1 MYEIAL
7 SVNACLRTRA
17 NIDCMSSLIDT
28 YGRAHRDLRV
38 SLTDRCSLRC
48 TYCMPND
55 FAAWLPNESL
65 LTTDEL
71 IAVIE
76 AAVSQGIDE
85 IRLTGGEPLLR
96 PDIVE
101 IVARINAIENPPELS
116 MTTNGLALARLAQPL
131 VDAGLSRINISLDT
145 LDRERFKKL
154 TFRDRIHDVFA
165 GIDAA
170 RAAGLKPLKINS
182 VLMHGINDDESIP
195 LLKWAL
201 KESLNL
207 RFIEQM
213 PLDAGGAW
221 SRDDMVTADEIYAD
235 LSKEFS
241 LTPREERGS
250 SPAEEFFVDG
260 GPAVVGI
267 IASVTRPFCAS
278 CDRVRLT
285 SDGQI
290 RACLFS
296 MTETDARAILRN
308 RDLSEAQKCEALI
321 KAFHS
326 TIQAKLP
333 GHGINDP
340 SFIQPTRPMSAIG
353 G

>member
-1 MYEIAL
+1 MPH
-7 SVNACLRTRA
+7 
-17 NIDCMSSLIDT
+17 DFSS
-28 YGRAHRDLRV
+28 
-38 SLTDRCSLRC
+38 
-48 TYCMPND
+48 
-55 FAAWLPNESL
+55 WLPSADL

-71 IAVIE
+71 IEVIE
-76 AAVSQGIDE
+76 VAVSQGIDE

-101 IVARINAIENPPELS
+101 IVSRINAIANPPKLS
-116 MTTNGLALARLAQPL
+116 MTTNGLALAQLAAPL

-145 LDRERFKKL
+145 LDRERFKKI

-170 RAAGLKPLKINS
+170 RTAGLMPVKINS
-182 VLMHGINDDESIP
+182 VLIRGTNDDEAIP
-195 LLKWAL
+195 LLQWAIAEGL
-201 KESLNL
+201 SL

-221 SRDDMVTADEIYAD
+221 SRDAMVTADEIFAQ
-235 LSKEFS
+235 LNTAFA
-241 LTPREERGS
+241 LTPVQSRGS
-250 SPAEEFFVDG
+250 SPAEEFFING
-260 GPAVVGI
+260 GPDTVGI
-267 IASVTRPFCAS
+267 IGSVTRPFCAS

-296 MTETDARAILRN
+296 MVETDMRAIVRN
-308 RDLSEAQKCEALI
+308 AELTTEQKRESMA
-321 KAFHS
+321 KAFQA
-326 TIQAKLP
+326 TVKAKLP

>member
-1 MYEIAL
+1 
-7 SVNACLRTRA
+7 
-17 NIDCMSSLIDT
+17 
-28 YGRAHRDLRV
+28 
-38 SLTDRCSLRC
+38 
-48 TYCMPND
+48 
-55 FAAWLPNESL
+55 
-65 LTTDEL
+65 
-71 IAVIE
+71 
-76 AAVSQGIDE
+76 
-85 IRLTGGEPLLR
+85 
-96 PDIVE
+96 
-101 IVARINAIENPPELS
+101 
-116 MTTNGLALARLAQPL
+116 LALAKLAQPL

-145 LDRERFKKL
+145 LNRERFKKL
-154 TFRDRIHDVFA
+154 TFRDRISDVFA

-182 VLMHGINDDESIP
+182 VLMRGVNDDEAIA
-195 LLKWAL
+195 LLRWAL
-201 KESLNL
+201 AQRLEL

-221 SRDDMVTADEIYAD
+221 SREQMITADEIYAQ
-235 LSKEFS
+235 LSNEFT
-241 LTPREERGS
+241 LTPVQDRGS
-250 SPAEEFFVDG
+250 SPAEEFYVDG

-267 IASVTRPFCAS
+267 IGSVTRPFCGE

-296 MTETDARAILRN
+296 MTETDMRGILRN
-308 RDLSEAQKCEALI
+308 DDLTPDQKRESLV

-326 TIQAKLP
+326 TIKAKLP

>member
-1 MYEIAL
+1 
-7 SVNACLRTRA
+7 
-17 NIDCMSSLIDT
+17 MSTLIDT
-28 YGRAHRDLRV
+28 FGRAHRDLRV

-48 TYCMPND
+48 SYCMPHD
-55 FAAWLPNESL
+55 FAAWLPSEEL

-76 AAVSQGIDE
+76 VAVSQGIDE

-101 IVARINAIENPPELS
+101 IVRRINAISKPPKLS
-116 MTTNGLALARLAQPL
+116 MTTNALALAKLAQPL

-170 RAAGLKPLKINS
+170 HTAGLVPLKINS
-182 VLMHGINDDESIP
+182 VLMRGHNDDEAIA
-195 LLKWAL
+195 LLRWAL
-201 KESLNL
+201 KEGLNL

-221 SRDDMVTADEIYAD
+221 SRENMVTADEIYTQ
-235 LSKEFS
+235 LCSEFT
-241 LTPREERGS
+241 LTPVQERGS
-250 SPAEEFFVDG
+250 SPAEEFYIDA

-267 IASVTRPFCAS
+267 IGSVTRPFCS
-278 CDRVRLT
+278 DCDRVRLT

-296 MTETDARAILRN
+296 MTETDTRAILRN
-308 RDLSEAQKCEALI
+308 NDLSDLQKHEGLL
-321 KAFHS
+321 KAFQS
-326 TIQAKLP
+326 TIKAKLP

>member
-1 MYEIAL
+1 
-7 SVNACLRTRA
+7 
-17 NIDCMSSLIDT
+17 
-28 YGRAHRDLRV
+28 
-38 SLTDRCSLRC
+38 
-48 TYCMPND
+48 MPHD
-55 FAAWLPNESL
+55 FAAWLPSESL

-85 IRLTGGEPLLR
+85 VRLTGGEPLLR

-101 IVARINAIENPPELS
+101 IVARINAIDNPPKLS

-154 TFRDRIHDVFA
+154 TFRDRINDVFA

-170 RAAGLKPLKINS
+170 RVAGLKPLKINS

-195 LLKWAL
+195 LLKWAI
-201 KESLNL
+201 KENLNL

-221 SRDDMVTADEIYAD
+221 SRDEMVTADEIYAE
-235 LSKEFS
+235 LSKEFT
-241 LTPREERGS
+241 LTPVQERGS

-260 GPAVVGI
+260 GRAVVGI
-267 IASVTRPFCAS
+267 IGSVTRPFCAS

-296 MTETDARAILRN
+296 MTETDVRAILRN
-308 RDLSEAQKCEALI
+308 QDLSQDQIREGLV

-326 TIQAKLP
+326 TIKAKLP

-340 SFIQPTRPMSAIG
+340 SFIQPIRPMSAIG